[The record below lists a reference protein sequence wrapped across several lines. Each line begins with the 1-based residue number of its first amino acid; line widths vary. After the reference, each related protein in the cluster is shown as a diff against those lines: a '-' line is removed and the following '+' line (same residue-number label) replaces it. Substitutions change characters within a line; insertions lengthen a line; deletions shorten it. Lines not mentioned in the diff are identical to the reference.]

1 MKSKT
6 LITTIFFILFCA
18 ESYAYEWEIVKVVDG
33 DTIEIRNYCFPKELK
48 LSVRVLGVDTP
59 EKSSR
64 AKCDKEAAL
73 AEKATKFTKEFVG
86 KNKTANFTNIKWDK
100 YGGRILADVEIKG
113 KVLKDELINNGFARK
128 YDGGKKQSWCGK

>member
-6 LITTIFFILFCA
+6 LIATIFFILFCA

-113 KVLKDELINNGFARK
+113 RVLKDELINNGFARK